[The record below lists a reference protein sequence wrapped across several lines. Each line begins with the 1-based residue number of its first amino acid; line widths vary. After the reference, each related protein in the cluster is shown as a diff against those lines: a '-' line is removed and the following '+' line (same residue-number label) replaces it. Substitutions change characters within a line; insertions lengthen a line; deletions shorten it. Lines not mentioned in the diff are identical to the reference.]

1 MPAADHLARI
11 AAILHGAR
19 RINVVGTSGT
29 GKSTFS
35 RMLSAVKEIPH
46 HEMDRLYWL
55 PGWKGR
61 SDGDFLEKVGDVTAG
76 ESWVL
81 DGNYNRSRP
90 VKWARVECV
99 VWLDYS
105 FGRTFFQAVSRAV
118 RRAIA
123 KDELWPGTGNR
134 ESFRQSFFSRDSVL
148 LWTLKTYRSNRARY
162 REMMDDAAARDF
174 EFVRITSPA
183 EAAEVL
189 ELIRRGAGR

>member
-1 MPAADHLARI
+1 MRD
-11 AAILHGAR
+11 AR

-29 GKSTFS
+29 GKTTFS
-35 RMLSAVKEIPH
+35 RELSAVLGIPC

-61 SDGDFLEKVGDVTAG
+61 ADEDFLASVSDVAAGDR
-76 ESWVL
+76 WVL
-81 DGNYNRSRP
+81 DGNYNRSTP

-105 FGRTFFQAVSRAV
+105 FGRTLFQAVSRAV
-118 RRAIA
+118 RRALA

-134 ESFRQSFFSRDSVL
+134 ESFRQSFFSRKSVL
-148 LWTLKTYRSNRARY
+148 LWTLKTYRSNRLRY
-162 REMMDDAAARDF
+162 LAMMENTRGKAF
-174 EFVRITSPA
+174 QFVRIGSPA

-189 ELIRRGAGR
+189 RLLVRQD